1 MGRLNHENTV
11 VVPGG
16 WSGFTVLTTDDTFT
30 APSSQLYM
38 FRGDTEQDVRDGD
51 GTFYAFRATH
61 VNGVALTN
69 PADAFNGANDY
80 LDLEIDDVFS
90 GEFIPVPDD
99 IADGTTQALPQT
111 ALEDWSNDNNVMQF
125 IRLEDLAYD
134 KNDARVVYIA
144 DTGASGVAP
153 DPATGRLHRPGGAGQ
168 APNGRIFEFVFNADN
183 PLVVDSLT
191 VLADG
196 DAPGTEVFVPF
207 TSPDNVDTSKKS
219 LMVQEDTGNALIW
232 QYRLKQSDW
241 RVVASV
247 NDPGGESSGI
257 VDASRFLGPGS
268 WLLDV
273 QAHSTDV
280 DFDTTSEPGIR
291 IKREDGQLMLLELP
305 GS

>member
-1 MGRLNHENTV
+1 
-11 VVPGG
+11 
-16 WSGFTVLTTDDTFT
+16 
-30 APSSQLYM
+30 
-38 FRGDTEQDVRDGD
+38 
-51 GTFYAFRATH
+51 
-61 VNGVALTN
+61 
-69 PADAFNGANDY
+69 
-80 LDLEIDDVFS
+80 
-90 GEFIPVPDD
+90 
-99 IADGTTQALPQT
+99 
-111 ALEDWSNDNNVMQF
+111 MQF

-144 DTGASGVAP
+144 DTGASGVAAN
-153 DPATGRLHRPGGAGQ
+153 PATGRLHRPGGAGQ

-257 VDASRFLGPGS
+257 VDASRFFGPGS

-280 DFDTTSEPGIR
+280 DVDTTSEPGIR

>member
-1 MGRLNHENTV
+1 
-11 VVPGG
+11 
-16 WSGFTVLTTDDTFT
+16 
-30 APSSQLYM
+30 
-38 FRGDTEQDVRDGD
+38 
-51 GTFYAFRATH
+51 
-61 VNGVALTN
+61 
-69 PADAFNGANDY
+69 
-80 LDLEIDDVFS
+80 
-90 GEFIPVPDD
+90 
-99 IADGTTQALPQT
+99 
-111 ALEDWSNDNNVMQF
+111 LEDWSNDNNVMQF